1 MTADVLSAVLDVA
14 GESGT
19 ECAISWSAE
28 RLLRN
33 DLRAAT
39 FIRARALLKANVK
52 HGDRVA
58 ICLTKGRAVVELL
71 LACHCIG
78 AVAVP
83 IDVRNPTRRIHEV
96 IKAVSPQVI
105 AISPELHEALG
116 QLPASSVVM
125 QISDPHAAPIG
136 DGSPLPC
143 VKVAEN
149 DLAMILMSSGSTGV
163 PKGICITHKNLSA
176 FVTWAIETFS
186 LTKNDRF
193 ISVAPFHFD
202 LSLFDIFASL
212 SVGAP
217 VHLLSEQETLF
228 PQVIAKALIDHR
240 ISVVYS
246 VPSVYQMLLRSKSN
260 TLENLRWLL
269 FAGEVMPPGFIP
281 KLHEFAPN
289 AKLANLYGPTE
300 TNVVSYHVLERNTDP
315 DSTLMIPIGRACDHS
330 QIDLL
335 DEQGTP
341 VMDGEVGE
349 IVVTGPTV
357 MQGYWNAAD
366 LTKAVQ
372 LNGQAGSLRTGDLG
386 QRDAAGLLHFLG
398 RADHQVKVRGHRVD
412 LAEIEHLAVESGVV
426 AIAAAVVDAPD
437 TMNSKVVLH
446 IVAQDQTTDAIAV
459 VGRHLQQCLPKHCQ
473 PALIILH
480 NSLPSTLSN
489 KIDRRLLASANRLA
503 MPQELDTK

>member
-1 MTADVLSAVLDVA
+1 MKADVLSAVLDVA
-14 GESGT
+14 GESGA
-19 ECAISWSAE
+19 ECAISWSDG

-33 DLRAAT
+33 DLRAAI
-39 FIRARALLKANVK
+39 FIRARALLKANVR

-58 ICLTKGRAVVELL
+58 ICLAKGRAAVELL

-105 AISPELHEALG
+105 AIGPELHEALR
-116 QLPASSVVM
+116 QLPESSFVM
-125 QISDPHAAPIG
+125 PISDPHSAPIG

-143 VKVAEN
+143 VQVAEN
-149 DLAMILMSSGSTGV
+149 DLAMIFMSSGSTGV
-163 PKGICITHKNLSA
+163 PKGICITHNNISA

-186 LTKNDRF
+186 LTRNDRF
-193 ISVAPFHFD
+193 ISIAPFHFD

-212 SVGAP
+212 SVGAS
-217 VHLLSEQETLF
+217 VHLLSEQEMLF
-228 PQVIAKALIDHR
+228 PQVITKSLIDHS

-246 VPSVYQMLLRSKSN
+246 VPSVYQMLLRSKCN
-260 TLENLRWLL
+260 TLEKLRWLL
-269 FAGEVMPPGFIP
+269 FAGEVMPPAFIP
-281 KLHEFAPN
+281 KLREFAPN

-300 TNVVSYHVLERNTDP
+300 TNVVSYHVLERNADL
-315 DSTLMIPIGRACDHS
+315 DGTLMTPIGRACDHS

-335 DEQGTP
+335 DEHGAP

-366 LTKAVQ
+366 LTKSVQ
-372 LNGQAGSLRTGDLG
+372 LNEQAGTLRTGDLG
-386 QRDAAGLLHFLG
+386 QRDAGGLLHFLG

-412 LAEIEHLAVESGVV
+412 LAEIEHFAIESGVV
-426 AIAAAVVDAPD
+426 SFAAAIVDAPN
-437 TMNSKVVLH
+437 TMNGKVVLH
-446 IVAQDQTTDAIAV
+446 IVAQDQRTDAIV
-459 VGRHLQQCLPKHCQ
+459 VVAKHLKRNLPKHCQ
-473 PALIILH
+473 PALIIPH
-480 NSLPSTLSN
+480 DSLPSTLSN
-489 KIDRRLLASANRLA
+489 KIDRRLLASANRLT